1 MKRAVLRPA
10 ARADRR
16 AEVQYYRRD
25 AGANVAAKLVRAMSN
40 ALQQLALNPAI
51 GSPTM
56 GQALGMPGMRT
67 WRLDGFPLSYW
78 YFEREDHLDVAR
90 LVGHGQDASLIAIG
104 A

>member
-1 MKRAVLRPA
+1 MKVAVLRPG

-16 AEVQYYRRD
+16 NEVQYYRRE

-90 LVGHGQDASLIAIG
+90 LVGHGQDSAAITVG

>member
-1 MKRAVLRPA
+1 
-10 ARADRR
+10 
-16 AEVQYYRRD
+16 
-25 AGANVAAKLVRAMSN
+25 MSN

-51 GSPTM
+51 GSPMM

-90 LVGHGQDASLIAIG
+90 LVGHGQDSAAITVG

>member
-16 AEVQYYRRD
+16 AEVQYYRRG

-40 ALQQLALNPAI
+40 ALQQLALYPAI

-67 WRLDGFPLSYW
+67 WRLEGFPLSYW

-90 LVGHGQDASLIAIG
+90 LVGHGQDPAAITVG

>member
-1 MKRAVLRPA
+1 MKRAVLRPS
-10 ARADRR
+10 ARAEQH
-16 AEVQYYRRD
+16 AEVQYYRRE

-40 ALQQLALNPAI
+40 ALRQLALNPAI

-67 WRLDGFPLSYW
+67 WRLDGFPLGYW

-90 LVGHGQDASLIAIG
+90 LVGQGQDPAEITVG